1 MRVASQLPRVPPD
14 GFPADPD
21 FPQLAIASDPEQML
35 ELFRRHLEPAAGK
48 RYRIETCVPV
58 RFRCR
63 QSTARCVLQYTLRL
77 HEPGN
82 CRRREQGVT
91 GLIYAQTG
99 AAERLWQELP
109 ASDHSKGMTDD

>member
-1 MRVASQLPRVPPD
+1 
-14 GFPADPD
+14 
-21 FPQLAIASDPEQML
+21 ML

-77 HEPGN
+77 HEPGTG
-82 CRRREQGVT
+82 RRWEQGVT

-99 AAERLWQELP
+99 AAERLWQGPQADQARQGITHGLRTLRPVGVVRELE
-109 ASDHSKGMTDD
+109 